1 MPTVNVNIDNFFA
14 RLGKKIC
21 NFFFSLITNDWTFVD
36 LSVLAFKELEQ
47 VCFDFGIEVEEK
59 EVAKKNKKT
68 GKDEKVKEYAF
79 EVGANRPDLLSV
91 ETLSLALGVFLGTR
105 KTPTYSISTPA

>member
-1 MPTVNVNIDNFFA
+1 M
-14 RLGKKIC
+14 
-21 NFFFSLITNDWTFVD
+21 
-36 LSVLAFKELEQ
+36 
-47 VCFDFGIEVEEK
+47 CFDFGIEVEEK

-105 KTPTYSISTPA
+105 KTPTYSISSPAKREKIIVKTNISQATFNGKLLRPFIVGCVLRNVTFT